1 MHNDDG
7 WQIAPRTLKLAHD
20 EVHVWRASLSRPTFV
35 VEQLRQVLEPA
46 EVTRVQR
53 FYFEK
58 DRQHWTV
65 ARGLLRTLLA
75 SYLAVNPREIA
86 FGSNAYGKPVLEH
99 PMSNPPL
106 HFNISHSHEMALFAF
121 TYGRHLG
128 VDVEYMRAGIDY
140 DGLAKHSFS
149 QYENTTLRV
158 LPAEAKH
165 EAFFR
170 CWTRKEAY
178 IKARGMG
185 LSLPLHLFDVELKAN
200 EPAALLA
207 SREDPQEVARWTLR
221 ELLPGTG
228 YAGALTVE
236 GRDWR
241 LCSWQWSD

>member
-1 MHNDDG
+1 MHNDSG
-7 WQIAPRTLKLAHD
+7 WQVPPRALKLAQD
-20 EVHVWRASLSRPTFV
+20 EVHVWRACLAAPTSV

-46 EVTRVQR
+46 EVTRAQR

-58 DRQHWTV
+58 DRWHWTV

-75 SYLAVNPREIA
+75 GYLAVDPRAIT
-86 FGSNAYGKPVLEH
+86 FGSNAYGKPILEH
-99 PMSNPPL
+99 PMPVPAL
-106 HFNISHSHEMALFAF
+106 HFNISHSHELALFAF
-121 TYGRHLG
+121 AYGRHLG

-140 DGLAKHSFS
+140 DELAKHSFS
-149 QYENTTLRV
+149 AYENTTLSS
-158 LPAEAKH
+158 LSAEAKH

-185 LSLPLHLFDVELKAN
+185 LSLPLHLFDVELKAD
-200 EPAALLA
+200 EPVALLA
-207 SREDPQEVARWTLR
+207 SREDPQEVTRWTLR

-241 LCSWQWSD
+241 LCCWQWPD